1 MTSGTLGLR
10 VGFVGLGNMGSRMA
24 RHVTAAGYEVVG
36 LDPHAGDVGDAVTR
50 RTDSIG
56 ELTADVDIVL
66 LSLPDSRVVESVVSG
81 EDGIATNSRRGQI
94 VVDLG
99 TSSPRSTAALAAFLD
114 DHGVGYVDAGISG
127 GAAAAEKAAL
137 TLMLGGDILSIERVS
152 PVLETFASRMVH
164 MGPSSTG
171 HATKVLNNFLNA
183 INLSASAEVL
193 VAGKAAGLDM
203 AKLLEV
209 INASSGAN
217 WATQN
222 RFPHIINGNY
232 LEGGLTSQL
241 MIKDL
246 QLYVEHLR
254 DIGAVS
260 LHSSGPLAAFGLA
273 VHNGYGDDIS
283 NRVVDALGDV
293 SGGIRLA
300 DSAVEPS

>member
-1 MTSGTLGLR
+1 VKPSTTVKTA

-24 RHVTAAGYEVVG
+24 RHVTAAGYEVIG
-36 LDPHAGDVGDAVTR
+36 LDPHAGDVGDAVSR
-50 RTDSIG
+50 RTNSIKD
-56 ELTADVDIVL
+56 LAADAGIIL

-81 EDGIATNSRRGQI
+81 DDGIYTHARHGQV
-94 VVDLG
+94 VVDLS
-99 TSSPRSTAALAAFLD
+99 TSSPQSTAKLAAGLAG
-114 DHGVGYVDAGISG
+114 HGVGYVDAGISG
-127 GAAAAEKAAL
+127 GAAAAEKGTL
-137 TLMLGGDILSIERVS
+137 TLMLGGEPEPIDQVRPILQ
-152 PVLETFASRMVH
+152 TFASRIFH
-164 MGPSSTG
+164 MGPSSSG
-171 HATKVLNNFLNA
+171 HTAKVLNNFLNA

-203 AKLLEV
+203 GKLLEV

-222 RFPHIINGNY
+222 RFPHIINGDY
-232 LEGGLTSQL
+232 LEGGLTSRL

-254 DIGAVS
+254 DVGAVS
-260 LHSSGPLAAFGLA
+260 VHSAGPLAAFGLA
-273 VHNGYGDDIS
+273 VHNGYGDEIS

-300 DSAVEPS
+300 DPPAA